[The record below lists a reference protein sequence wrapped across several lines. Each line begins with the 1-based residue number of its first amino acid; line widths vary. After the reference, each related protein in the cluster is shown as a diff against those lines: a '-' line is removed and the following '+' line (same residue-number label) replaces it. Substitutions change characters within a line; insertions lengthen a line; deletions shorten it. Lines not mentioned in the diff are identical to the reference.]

1 MNLYIIIIHIDYQR
15 DMSNNKIEKIPPKI
29 SLLVDL
35 EKL

>member
-1 MNLYIIIIHIDYQR
+1 MDLYIILIHIDYRR
-15 DMSNNKIEKIPPKI
+15 DMSNNKIEKIPSKI